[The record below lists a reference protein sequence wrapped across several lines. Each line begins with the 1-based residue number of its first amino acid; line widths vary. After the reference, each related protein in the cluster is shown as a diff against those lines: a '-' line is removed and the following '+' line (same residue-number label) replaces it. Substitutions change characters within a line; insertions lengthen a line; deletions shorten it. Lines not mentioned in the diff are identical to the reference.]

1 MSEYLNEREAAA
13 AAAGATPQRAA
24 PGAILRAAREQRGL
38 SISNVSD
45 VIRFSPRQIEALERD
60 DYASLPGM
68 TVVRG
73 FVRGYAKFL
82 QLDAAPLL
90 AGLEPAVQPEG
101 VSPPPNMGYADA
113 PPLLERV
120 SLRKLAIG
128 LLVVVV
134 ALLGA
139 MLISKTSRDNI
150 VEGAGMQAS
159 EGDAPQPPATA
170 PAPVADSGATPSPAP
185 AVSSAAKPLVE
196 AAPVVA
202 GGEDLLLE
210 FDDQSWIEVRDASQ
224 KIIYSGV
231 FAKGTRKAISGQG
244 PFHLW
249 VGKASAVRVA
259 RSGRSIDLRPAT
271 REDVARLSIE

>member
-1 MSEYLNEREAAA
+1 MSEHLNQREEAIV
-13 AAAGATPQRAA
+13 GATSQRGA
-24 PGAILRAAREQRGL
+24 PGAALRAAREQRGL

-82 QLDAAPLL
+82 QIDAAPLL
-90 AGLEPAVQPEG
+90 DGLEPAVQPEG

-128 LLVVVV
+128 LLVVVG

-139 MLISKTSRDNI
+139 MLISKASRDKI
-150 VEGAGMQAS
+150 VEGVGVQAS
-159 EGDAPQPPATA
+159 EGAASPSIATA
-170 PAPVADSGATPSPAP
+170 SAPVADSGATPSSGSVA
-185 AVSSAAKPLVE
+185 SSATKPLGE
-196 AAPVVA
+196 AAPDIV

-259 RSGRSIDLRPAT
+259 RSGRSVDLRPST
-271 REDVARLSIE
+271 REDVARLTVE